1 MIINYVVKNKKGET
15 QEGKIK
21 ALNKREAFEFFQK
34 NNLIVISLEEE
45 NKSIF
50 GREIS
55 ILNRVSNKEKVIFTR
70 QLATTFSAKV
80 ALAPSLKA
88 LSVNISNHYFKKV
101 IANLAADVEGGMVF
115 SKALS
120 RYPKVFSN
128 FYISMVKIGET
139 SGSLDLTLN
148 HLADYLEKQ
157 YYLTSKVRSAM
168 FYPVFVLIALVAA
181 SIGIIVYI
189 VPKIIPVVKSAGGKL
204 PASTQM
210 LINLSDFTRAH
221 GWSISIT
228 STVIIVG
235 LIYLIKK
242 QSQFHYYYDL
252 LKLKMPIFGHIFQ
265 EFYINRIVTNLQ
277 ILIKGGI
284 PILSALETTTE
295 TAGNLVYQKIMQETS
310 QKVKSGQTISSVFY
324 QYPNLIPVLVSQMIS
339 TGEQTG
345 RLEIVLEK
353 ISDFYTQEV
362 DNVVNS
368 ISELIQPLLILIL
381 GGGVAFLAIS
391 VIMPIYNM
399 VNIIQ

>member
-1 MIINYVVKNKKGET
+1 MIIHYVVKNKKGEM

-34 NNLIVISLEEE
+34 DNLIVLSLEEE
-45 NKSIF
+45 GKSVLGQEITIF
-50 GREIS
+50 
-55 ILNRVSNKEKVIFTR
+55 NRVSNKEIVIFTR

-80 ALAPSLKA
+80 ALAPSLNA
-88 LSVNISNHYFKKV
+88 LSKNISKQYFKR
-101 IANLAADVEGGMVF
+101 IITNLAADIESGTAF

-120 RYPKVFSN
+120 KYPKVFSR

-157 YYLTSKVRSAM
+157 YYLNAKVKSAM
-168 FYPVFVLIALVAA
+168 FYPIFILVAL
-181 SIGIIVYI
+181 IGAIVVIMVYI
-189 VPKIIPVVKSAGGKL
+189 VPKIVPIIESSGSKL

-210 LINLSDFTRAH
+210 LISLSNFTRAY
-221 GWSISIT
+221 GWWILAISIL
-228 STVIIVG
+228 IITG
-235 LIYLIKK
+235 LVYLIKK
-242 QSQFHYYYDL
+242 NQRARYYFDL
-252 LKLKMPIFGHIFQ
+252 SKLKMPILGSVFQ
-265 EFYINRIVTNLQ
+265 KFYINRIVTNLQ

-284 PILSALETTTE
+284 PILSAIETTADT
-295 TAGNLVYQKIMQETS
+295 TNNLIYQKIMQEAS
-310 QKVKSGQTISSVFY
+310 RRVKAGQTISSVFY
-324 QYPNLIPVLVSQMIS
+324 QYPDRIPVLVSQMIS

-353 ISDFYTQEV
+353 ISDFYTREV
-362 DNVVNS
+362 DNVVDS

-399 VNIIQ
+399 TSAF